1 MAVKTGHPLVDT
13 LFSRK
18 YIIADEKGI
27 DMDFTVNDLTDL
39 AMENGHL
46 VVLLSNLMDNAI
58 EACERVESGREVRA
72 SFLLQDNEVFLS
84 VRNTSLPVQITD
96 GGIVSSKSDGLEH
109 GYGLQNIRYILS
121 LYGAIPAIE
130 YTDGW
135 FQFACEFRNMPI
147 S

>member
-96 GGIVSSKSDGLEH
+96 GGIVSSKSDGLDV
-109 GYGLQNIRYILS
+109 YKRQIQSFRLCRQDIRCAWC
-121 LYGAIPAIE
+121 G
-130 YTDGW
+130 TDRHSGT
-135 FQFACEFRNMPI
+135 P
-147 S
+147 

>member
-1 MAVKTGHPLVDT
+1 MCIRD
-13 LFSRK
+13 R

-84 VRNTSLPVQITD
+84 GPVD
-96 GGIVSSKSDGLEH
+96 KVAK
-109 GYGLQNIRYILS
+109 RPIL
-121 LYGAIPAIE
+121 
-130 YTDGW
+130 W
-135 FQFACEFRNMPI
+135 
-147 S
+147 

>member
-1 MAVKTGHPLVDT
+1 MAL
-13 LFSRK
+13 
-18 YIIADEKGI
+18 
-27 DMDFTVNDLTDL
+27 
-39 AMENGHL
+39 
-46 VVLLSNLMDNAI
+46 NLKRMASAVFFYLHI
-58 EACERVESGREVRA
+58 SYSAGTTA
-72 SFLLQDNEVFLS
+72 GFGSFLAFVNGSLS

-121 LYGAIPAIE
+121 LYDAIPVIE